1 LTLESPIARVF
12 ESQQLP
18 PPVEGPRPAGE
29 DPKTPHGHFGISLRD
44 KGNSRRLARGPIKIK
59 TEPLIDIWKVESMG
73 GIKKFVLKWVL
84 PTDEETLRDW
94 LFIIELFNIL
104 ISLFMLLL
112 LVLMIYANDF
122 LWTIKFGVL
131 LIMFVIGLST
141 LNVMQYLLAI
151 EFNTRSRYIFKRRK

>member
-1 LTLESPIARVF
+1 
-12 ESQQLP
+12 
-18 PPVEGPRPAGE
+18 
-29 DPKTPHGHFGISLRD
+29 
-44 KGNSRRLARGPIKIK
+44 
-59 TEPLIDIWKVESMG
+59 MG